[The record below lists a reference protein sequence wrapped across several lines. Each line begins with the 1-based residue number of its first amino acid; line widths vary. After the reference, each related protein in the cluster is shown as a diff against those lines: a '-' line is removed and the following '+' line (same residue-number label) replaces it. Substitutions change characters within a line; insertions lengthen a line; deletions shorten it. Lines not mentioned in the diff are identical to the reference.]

1 MSNRVT
7 YKFEKLEVWLISL
20 ELSDVIYEVAKMLPK
35 SGEFNLKSQIL
46 RAGTS
51 ISLNIAEGSTAST
64 NPEQIRFLKISLRSL
79 IEVIACL
86 RLIERRKYSK
96 DEVLMMTAD
105 SVSNKLFAKLNAFI
119 KSIN

>member
-1 MSNRVT
+1 MSNRIT

-20 ELSDVIYEVAKMLPK
+20 ELSDIIYEVAKMLPK
-35 SGEFNLKSQIL
+35 SEEFNLKSQIL
-46 RAGTS
+46 RASTS

-86 RLIERRKYSK
+86 RLIERRKYPK

>member
-64 NPEQIRFLKISLRSL
+64 NPEQIRYIKISLRSL

-96 DEVLMMTAD
+96 NEVLMMTAD

-119 KSIN
+119 KSFN

>member
-51 ISLNIAEGSTAST
+51 ISLNIAEGSTDST
-64 NPEQIRFLKISLRSL
+64 NPEQIRYIKISLRSL

-119 KSIN
+119 KSFN

>member
-64 NPEQIRFLKISLRSL
+64 NPEQIRYIKISLRSL

-119 KSIN
+119 KSFN